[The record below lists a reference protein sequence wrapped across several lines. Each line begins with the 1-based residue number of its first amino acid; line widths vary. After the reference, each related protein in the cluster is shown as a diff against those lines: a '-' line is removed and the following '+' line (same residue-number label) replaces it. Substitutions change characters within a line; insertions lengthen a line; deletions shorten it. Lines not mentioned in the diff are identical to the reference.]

1 VSRGLLLGIFGLT
14 FLAVG
19 VYWSEKA
26 RQADAGKP
34 DPNAAPK
41 LISVAAPEIQQV
53 TIARKDAEPAI
64 LERVNANQWQITQP
78 SKMRADVDV
87 AAQLVT
93 TLADLHW
100 ERLVEEKAANLNEF
114 GLATPAV
121 KVSFQKKGGK
131 AQSILI
137 GDETPTG
144 GNFYAKLEGD
154 PRVFLI
160 NNSTKG
166 SIDRSAAEL
175 RDKRLVPFD
184 ESKLSKVQISSR
196 GLKLDLAK
204 NANGDWAIV
213 SPDSG
218 RADGFE
224 IEELLRKLREARIDE
239 ATVSLGSLRPL
250 AAVAITDAAGTY
262 TLGVSQGPNNAL
274 YGRSSEVEGLHKLP
288 EDFAKSL
295 SSLELYR
302 NKKLFDFGFNEL
314 KKIELRASTVN
325 LDFVRADGKWWVN
338 GKEMDPAGT
347 QIFIDKLRDLTA
359 SKLYPLGPSSTNA
372 SVKVTWGDGNRT
384 ETVEA
389 SVDAA
394 RVFARRAGES
404 AGYELVPSD
413 WQAMLQAASDV
424 KPATPSKK
432 PSGTK

>member
-1 VSRGLLLGIFGLT
+1 VSRGLLFGIFGLT

-26 RQADAGKP
+26 READAGKP

-41 LISVAAPEIQQV
+41 LVSMAAPEIQQV
-53 TIARKDAEPAI
+53 TIARKDSEPAVI
-64 LERVNANQWQITQP
+64 ERLGPNQWQVTQP
-78 SKMRADVDV
+78 TKMRADLDV

-93 TLADLHW
+93 TLSDLRW

-121 KVSFQKKGGK
+121 KVTFKTKGSK
-131 AQSILI
+131 PQSVLI

-144 GNFYAKLEGD
+144 GNFYAKLDGD
-154 PRVFLI
+154 PRVI
-160 NNSTKG
+160 NNSTKS
-166 SIDRSAAEL
+166 SIDRSSAEL
-175 RDKRLVPFD
+175 RDKRLIPYD
-184 ESKLSKVQISSR
+184 ETKLGKLQISSR
-196 GLKLDLAK
+196 GLKLDFAK
-204 NANGDWAIV
+204 NAAGEWSI
-213 SPDSG
+213 SGPEPG
-218 RADGFE
+218 RADSFE
-224 IEELLRKLREARIDE
+224 VEELLRKVREARIDE

-250 AAVAITDAAGTY
+250 AAVAVTDALGTY
-262 TLGVSQGPNNAL
+262 TLGVSQGPNNVL

-288 EDFAKSL
+288 EDLAKSL

-314 KKIELRASTVN
+314 KKIELRTATIN
-325 LDFVRADGKWWVN
+325 RDFVRAGGKWWVN

-347 QIFIDKLRDLTA
+347 QIFVDKLRDLTA
-359 SKLYPLGPSSTNA
+359 SRLFPLGPATTNA
-372 SVKVTWGDGNRT
+372 SVKVTWGDGKRT

-394 RVFARRAGES
+394 RVFAKRSGES
-404 AGYELVPSD
+404 SGYEILPTD

-424 KPATPSKK
+424 KPAPPAKSASGSK
-432 PSGTK
+432 